1 MRSLIL
7 GVLAFTLILPF
18 TATGQHSDKSNR
30 VFWDGGTIPD
40 NRFREYVL
48 INFDTDHNGTID
60 QTEADAVTEMRLNP
74 LVINEDKTKPEI
86 TSLQGISYFQN
97 LETLMLTSNEIK
109 LTDLSYLS
117 QNGKLKQLAIDN
129 SELLT
134 QLDLSVVPTL
144 ERFIYTGTKLK
155 SLILDNPELKEAY
168 LYNDDWK
175 GEGHSGL
182 TQLDFSA
189 RTTNLETLDIS
200 DNFITKIDL
209 SHLVNLKKVSISCK
223 NLSSLNLPAS
233 LKLTELAYWGKTKFP
248 GNLADFPNLT
258 RLSIRGVETP
268 LDLSKNS
275 KLKDLDCSYNGLTRL
290 DVSVLPDLEK
300 LVCDG
305 NELVSLDLSR
315 NPRLKELECSNNKL
329 PELDVSALP
338 DLEKLVCKGNKL
350 VSLDLSRNPRLKEL
364 ECSNNKLPE
373 LDVSVHSDLEKLK
386 CKWNAITSLDL
397 SQTTKLVELDC
408 SNNKLTSLDISRCP
422 AIKDVRLG
430 FNNLTEFNFSHT
442 KLENLNSRGA
452 FKSSNLTFYD
462 GNAIADY
469 MIDCWVFTGAAEP
482 KQIDGEANRNLLQSI
497 RDYKRDIAA
506 KEHVA
511 AEEQRAKAHRM
522 AAEYKRQIMPYIT
535 SNDWNEA
542 DKFAAEALSN
552 LPEGD
557 AFLYYVRAKAYYL
570 NNLDFEVEDSEN
582 VTDYFKAYRREA
594 EHLAELCRKSI
605 TCDPSDGNEAYFY
618 RGLAYI
624 VLGRANDAANDFMRC
639 ARGNESIKA
648 VCYYNI
654 GIAYK
659 NAGRYNAA
667 LDQFKNARQY
677 FSDADNKGRCLRKI
691 KECQQKISGK

>member
-189 RTTNLETLDIS
+189 RTTNLETLVIS

-300 LVCDG
+300 LVCKG

-338 DLEKLVCKGNKL
+338 DLEKL
-350 VSLDLSRNPRLKEL
+350 
-364 ECSNNKLPE
+364 
-373 LDVSVHSDLEKLK
+373 K

-408 SNNKLTSLDISRCP
+408 SNNKLTSLDISCCP

-582 VTDYFKAYRREA
+582 MTDYFKAYRREA

-624 VLGRANDAANDFMRC
+624 VLGRVNDAANDFMRC

-648 VCYYNI
+648 VCYYNV

-659 NAGRYNAA
+659 NAGQYNAA

>member
-1 MRSLIL
+1 MVFLIREFIL
-7 GVLAFTLILPF
+7 VLKA
-18 TATGQHSDKSNR
+18 S
-30 VFWDGGTIPD
+30 
-40 NRFREYVL
+40 E
-48 INFDTDHNGTID
+48 
-60 QTEADAVTEMRLNP
+60 
-74 LVINEDKTKPEI
+74 
-86 TSLQGISYFQN
+86 
-97 LETLMLTSNEIK
+97 EIK
-109 LTDLSYLS
+109 ENVKLCIQCDRITVHKGYL
-117 QNGKLKQLAIDN
+117 
-129 SELLT
+129 
-134 QLDLSVVPTL
+134 
-144 ERFIYTGTKLK
+144 
-155 SLILDNPELKEAY
+155 LI
-168 LYNDDWK
+168 
-175 GEGHSGL
+175 G
-182 TQLDFSA
+182 
-189 RTTNLETLDIS
+189 
-200 DNFITKIDL
+200 
-209 SHLVNLKKVSISCK
+209 K
-223 NLSSLNLPAS
+223 NLSIFHCIQVVPQLGILHKRAVC
-233 LKLTELAYWGKTKFP
+233 
-248 GNLADFPNLT
+248 
-258 RLSIRGVETP
+258 IR
-268 LDLSKNS
+268 K
-275 KLKDLDCSYNGLTRL
+275 
-290 DVSVLPDLEK
+290 
-300 LVCDG
+300 
-305 NELVSLDLSR
+305 
-315 NPRLKELECSNNKL
+315 
-329 PELDVSALP
+329 
-338 DLEKLVCKGNKL
+338 
-350 VSLDLSRNPRLKEL
+350 
-364 ECSNNKLPE
+364 
-373 LDVSVHSDLEKLK
+373 
-386 CKWNAITSLDL
+386 
-397 SQTTKLVELDC
+397 
-408 SNNKLTSLDISRCP
+408 
-422 AIKDVRLG
+422 
-430 FNNLTEFNFSHT
+430 
-442 KLENLNSRGA
+442 NLNSRGA
-452 FKSSNLTFYD
+452 FKSSNLTFYN

-582 VTDYFKAYRREA
+582 MTDYFKAYRREA

-648 VCYYNI
+648 VCYYNV

-677 FSDADNKGRCLRKI
+677 FSDADNKERCLRKI

>member
-175 GEGHSGL
+175 GDGHSGL

-189 RTTNLETLDIS
+189 RTTNLETLVIS

-268 LDLSKNS
+268 LELSKNP

-329 PELDVSALP
+329 PELDVSVL
-338 DLEKLVCKGNKL
+338 
-350 VSLDLSRNPRLKEL
+350 
-364 ECSNNKLPE
+364 
-373 LDVSVHSDLEKLK
+373 SDLEKLK

-452 FKSSNLTFYD
+452 FKSSNLTFYN

-582 VTDYFKAYRREA
+582 MTDYFKAYRREA

-648 VCYYNI
+648 VCYYNV

-659 NAGRYNAA
+659 KCRTVQCCSRSIQKCPPI
-667 LDQFKNARQY
+667 LFRCRQ
-677 FSDADNKGRCLRKI
+677 
-691 KECQQKISGK
+691 

>member
-117 QNGKLKQLAIDN
+117 QNGKLKHLAIDN

-189 RTTNLETLDIS
+189 RTTNLETLVIS

-305 NELVSLDLSR
+305 NELI
-315 NPRLKELECSNNKL
+315 
-329 PELDVSALP
+329 
-338 DLEKLVCKGNKL
+338 
-350 VSLDLSRNPRLKEL
+350 SLDLSRNPRLKEL

-373 LDVSVHSDLEKLK
+373 LDVSVLSDLEKLK

-452 FKSSNLTFYD
+452 FKSSNLTFYN

-582 VTDYFKAYRREA
+582 MTDYFKAYRREA

-677 FSDADNKGRCLRKI
+677 FSDADNKERCLRKI

>member
-189 RTTNLETLDIS
+189 RTTNLETLVIS

-329 PELDVSALP
+329 PELDVSVL
-338 DLEKLVCKGNKL
+338 
-350 VSLDLSRNPRLKEL
+350 
-364 ECSNNKLPE
+364 
-373 LDVSVHSDLEKLK
+373 SDLEKLK

-442 KLENLNSRGA
+442 ELENLNSRGA

-582 VTDYFKAYRREA
+582 MTDYFKTYRREA

-677 FSDADNKGRCLRKI
+677 FSDADNKERCLRKI

>member
-117 QNGKLKQLAIDN
+117 QNGKLKHLAIDN

-189 RTTNLETLDIS
+189 RTTNLETLVIS

-268 LDLSKNS
+268 LELSKNP

-305 NELVSLDLSR
+305 NELISLDLSR

-329 PELDVSALP
+329 PELDVSGL
-338 DLEKLVCKGNKL
+338 
-350 VSLDLSRNPRLKEL
+350 
-364 ECSNNKLPE
+364 
-373 LDVSVHSDLEKLK
+373 SDLEKLK

-408 SNNKLTSLDISRCP
+408 SNNKLTSLDISCCP
-422 AIKDVRLG
+422 AIKDVRLD

-452 FKSSNLTFYD
+452 FKSSNLTFYN

-582 VTDYFKAYRREA
+582 MTDYFKAYRREA

>member
-268 LDLSKNS
+268 LELSKNP
-275 KLKDLDCSYNGLTRL
+275 KLKDLDCSYNGLT
-290 DVSVLPDLEK
+290 
-300 LVCDG
+300 
-305 NELVSLDLSR
+305 
-315 NPRLKELECSNNKL
+315 
-329 PELDVSALP
+329 ELDVSALP

-373 LDVSVHSDLEKLK
+373 LDVSGLSDLEKLK

-452 FKSSNLTFYD
+452 FKSSNLTFYN

-582 VTDYFKAYRREA
+582 MTDYFKAYRREA

-677 FSDADNKGRCLRKI
+677 FSDADNKERCLRKI

>member
-48 INFDTDHNGTID
+48 IKFDTDHNGTID

-117 QNGKLKQLAIDN
+117 QNGKLKHLAIDN

-189 RTTNLETLDIS
+189 RTTNLETLVIS

-268 LDLSKNS
+268 LDLSKNP

-290 DVSVLPDLEK
+290 DVSVLSDLEK

-329 PELDVSALP
+329 PELDVSVL
-338 DLEKLVCKGNKL
+338 
-350 VSLDLSRNPRLKEL
+350 
-364 ECSNNKLPE
+364 
-373 LDVSVHSDLEKLK
+373 SDLEKLK

-442 KLENLNSRGA
+442 ELENLNSRGA

-511 AEEQRAKAHRM
+511 AKEQRAKAHRM

-582 VTDYFKAYRREA
+582 MTDYFKAYRREA

-677 FSDADNKGRCLRKI
+677 FSDADNKERCLRKI

>member
-144 ERFIYTGTKLK
+144 ERFIYTGTKLN

-329 PELDVSALP
+329 PELDVSGL
-338 DLEKLVCKGNKL
+338 
-350 VSLDLSRNPRLKEL
+350 
-364 ECSNNKLPE
+364 
-373 LDVSVHSDLEKLK
+373 SDLEKLK

-442 KLENLNSRGA
+442 ELENLNSRGA

-542 DKFAAEALSN
+542 DKIAAEALSN

-582 VTDYFKAYRREA
+582 MTDYFKAYRREA

-648 VCYYNI
+648 VCYYNV

-677 FSDADNKGRCLRKI
+677 FSDADNKERCLRKI

>member
-338 DLEKLVCKGNKL
+338 DLEKL
-350 VSLDLSRNPRLKEL
+350 
-364 ECSNNKLPE
+364 
-373 LDVSVHSDLEKLK
+373 K

-442 KLENLNSRGA
+442 ELENLNSRGA

-542 DKFAAEALSN
+542 DIIAAEALYN

-582 VTDYFKAYRREA
+582 MTDYFKAYRREA

-677 FSDADNKGRCLRKI
+677 FSDADNKERCLRKI

>member
-189 RTTNLETLDIS
+189 RTTNLETLVIR

-329 PELDVSALP
+329 PELDVSVL
-338 DLEKLVCKGNKL
+338 
-350 VSLDLSRNPRLKEL
+350 
-364 ECSNNKLPE
+364 
-373 LDVSVHSDLEKLK
+373 SDLEKLK

-452 FKSSNLTFYD
+452 FKSSNLTFYN

-582 VTDYFKAYRREA
+582 MTDYFKAYRREA

-648 VCYYNI
+648 VCYYNV

-677 FSDADNKGRCLRKI
+677 FSDADNKERCLRKI

>member
-1 MRSLIL
+1 MRSLLL

-30 VFWDGGTIPD
+30 VFWAGGTIPD

-189 RTTNLETLDIS
+189 RTTNLETLVIS

-290 DVSVLPDLEK
+290 DVS
-300 LVCDG
+300 
-305 NELVSLDLSR
+305 
-315 NPRLKELECSNNKL
+315 
-329 PELDVSALP
+329 ALP

-373 LDVSVHSDLEKLK
+373 LDVSVLSDLEKLK

-408 SNNKLTSLDISRCP
+408 SDNKLTSLDISRCP

-522 AAEYKRQIMPYIT
+522 AAEYKRQIMPYII

-542 DKFAAEALSN
+542 DKIAAEALYN

-557 AFLYYVRAKAYYL
+557 AFLFYVRAKAYYL

-582 VTDYFKAYRREA
+582 MTDYFKAYRREA

-677 FSDADNKGRCLRKI
+677 FSDADNKERCLRKI

>member
-60 QTEADAVTEMRLNP
+60 QTEADAVTEMCLNP

-268 LDLSKNS
+268 LELSKNP
-275 KLKDLDCSYNGLTRL
+275 KLKDLDCSYNGLTEL
-290 DVSVLPDLEK
+290 DVSALPDLEK

-338 DLEKLVCKGNKL
+338 DLEKL
-350 VSLDLSRNPRLKEL
+350 
-364 ECSNNKLPE
+364 
-373 LDVSVHSDLEKLK
+373 K

-408 SNNKLTSLDISRCP
+408 SNNKLTSLDISCCP
-422 AIKDVRLG
+422 AIKDVRLD

-442 KLENLNSRGA
+442 ELENLNSRGA
-452 FKSSNLTFYD
+452 FKSSNLTFYN

-582 VTDYFKAYRREA
+582 MTDYFKAYRREA

-648 VCYYNI
+648 VCYYNV

-677 FSDADNKGRCLRKI
+677 FSDADNKERCLRKI

>member
-134 QLDLSVVPTL
+134 QLDLSVAPTL

-338 DLEKLVCKGNKL
+338 DLEKL
-350 VSLDLSRNPRLKEL
+350 
-364 ECSNNKLPE
+364 
-373 LDVSVHSDLEKLK
+373 K

-408 SNNKLTSLDISRCP
+408 SNNKLTSLDISCCP

-452 FKSSNLTFYD
+452 FKSSNLTFYN

-582 VTDYFKAYRREA
+582 MTDYFKAYRREA

>member
-189 RTTNLETLDIS
+189 RTTNLETLVIS

-300 LVCDG
+300 LVC
-305 NELVSLDLSR
+305 
-315 NPRLKELECSNNKL
+315 
-329 PELDVSALP
+329 
-338 DLEKLVCKGNKL
+338 KGNKL

-373 LDVSVHSDLEKLK
+373 LDVSALSDLEKLK

-452 FKSSNLTFYD
+452 FKSSNLTFYN

-582 VTDYFKAYRREA
+582 MTDYFKAYRREA

-677 FSDADNKGRCLRKI
+677 FSDADNKERCLRKI

>member
-60 QTEADAVTEMRLNP
+60 QTEADAVTEMCLNP

-189 RTTNLETLDIS
+189 RTTNLETLVIS

-329 PELDVSALP
+329 PELDVSVL
-338 DLEKLVCKGNKL
+338 
-350 VSLDLSRNPRLKEL
+350 
-364 ECSNNKLPE
+364 
-373 LDVSVHSDLEKLK
+373 SDLEKLK

-442 KLENLNSRGA
+442 ELENLNSRGA

-582 VTDYFKAYRREA
+582 MTDYFKAYRREA

-677 FSDADNKGRCLRKI
+677 FSDADNKERCLRKI

>member
-329 PELDVSALP
+329 PELDVSVL
-338 DLEKLVCKGNKL
+338 
-350 VSLDLSRNPRLKEL
+350 
-364 ECSNNKLPE
+364 
-373 LDVSVHSDLEKLK
+373 SDLEKLK

-552 LPEGD
+552 LPEGY

-582 VTDYFKAYRREA
+582 MTDYFKAYRREA

-624 VLGRANDAANDFMRC
+624 VLGRANDACF
-639 ARGNESIKA
+639 
-648 VCYYNI
+648 
-654 GIAYK
+654 
-659 NAGRYNAA
+659 
-667 LDQFKNARQY
+667 
-677 FSDADNKGRCLRKI
+677 
-691 KECQQKISGK
+691 QKRTEPQKDKRVPAKD

>member
-189 RTTNLETLDIS
+189 RTTNLETLVIS

-300 LVCDG
+300 LVC
-305 NELVSLDLSR
+305 
-315 NPRLKELECSNNKL
+315 
-329 PELDVSALP
+329 
-338 DLEKLVCKGNKL
+338 KGNKL

-373 LDVSVHSDLEKLK
+373 LDVSGLSDLEKLK

-582 VTDYFKAYRREA
+582 MTDYFKAYRREA

-677 FSDADNKGRCLRKI
+677 FSDADNKERCLRKI

>member
-338 DLEKLVCKGNKL
+338 DLEKLVCDGNEL

-373 LDVSVHSDLEKLK
+373 LDVSGLSDLEKLK

-408 SNNKLTSLDISRCP
+408 SNNKLTSLDISCCP
-422 AIKDVRLG
+422 AIKDVRLD

-452 FKSSNLTFYD
+452 FKSSNLTFYN

-582 VTDYFKAYRREA
+582 MTDYFKAYRREA

-648 VCYYNI
+648 VCYYNV

-677 FSDADNKGRCLRKI
+677 FSDADNKERCLRKI

>member
-1 MRSLIL
+1 M

-189 RTTNLETLDIS
+189 RTTNLETLVIS

-300 LVCDG
+300 LVCKG

-329 PELDVSALP
+329 PELDVSVL
-338 DLEKLVCKGNKL
+338 
-350 VSLDLSRNPRLKEL
+350 
-364 ECSNNKLPE
+364 
-373 LDVSVHSDLEKLK
+373 SDLEKLK

-442 KLENLNSRGA
+442 ELENLNSRGA

-582 VTDYFKAYRREA
+582 MTDYFKAYRREA

-677 FSDADNKGRCLRKI
+677 FSDADNKERCLRKI
-691 KECQQKISGK
+691 KECQQRISGK

>member
-189 RTTNLETLDIS
+189 RTTNLETLVIS

-329 PELDVSALP
+329 PELDVSVL
-338 DLEKLVCKGNKL
+338 
-350 VSLDLSRNPRLKEL
+350 
-364 ECSNNKLPE
+364 
-373 LDVSVHSDLEKLK
+373 SDLEKLK

-442 KLENLNSRGA
+442 ELENLNSRGA

-522 AAEYKRQIMPYIT
+522 AAEYKRQIMPYII

-582 VTDYFKAYRREA
+582 MTDYFKAYRREA

-677 FSDADNKGRCLRKI
+677 FSDADNKERCLRKI

>member
-189 RTTNLETLDIS
+189 RTTNLETLVIS

-329 PELDVSALP
+329 PELDVSGL
-338 DLEKLVCKGNKL
+338 
-350 VSLDLSRNPRLKEL
+350 
-364 ECSNNKLPE
+364 
-373 LDVSVHSDLEKLK
+373 SDLEKLK

-408 SNNKLTSLDISRCP
+408 SNNKLTSLDISCCP
-422 AIKDVRLG
+422 AIKDVRLD

-442 KLENLNSRGA
+442 ELENLNSRGA

-582 VTDYFKAYRREA
+582 MTDYFKAYRREA

>member
-117 QNGKLKQLAIDN
+117 QNDKLKQLAIDN

-189 RTTNLETLDIS
+189 RTTNLETLVIS

-329 PELDVSALP
+329 PELDVSGL
-338 DLEKLVCKGNKL
+338 
-350 VSLDLSRNPRLKEL
+350 
-364 ECSNNKLPE
+364 
-373 LDVSVHSDLEKLK
+373 SDLEKLK

-452 FKSSNLTFYD
+452 FKSSNLTFYN

-522 AAEYKRQIMPYIT
+522 AAEYKRQIMPYII

-582 VTDYFKAYRREA
+582 MTDYFKAYRREA

-677 FSDADNKGRCLRKI
+677 FSDADNKERCLRKI

>member
-338 DLEKLVCKGNKL
+338 DLEKL
-350 VSLDLSRNPRLKEL
+350 
-364 ECSNNKLPE
+364 
-373 LDVSVHSDLEKLK
+373 K

-442 KLENLNSRGA
+442 ELENLNSRGA

-542 DKFAAEALSN
+542 DKIAAEALYN

-582 VTDYFKAYRREA
+582 MTDYFKAYRREA

-677 FSDADNKGRCLRKI
+677 FSDADNKERCLRKI

>member
-338 DLEKLVCKGNKL
+338 DLEKL
-350 VSLDLSRNPRLKEL
+350 
-364 ECSNNKLPE
+364 
-373 LDVSVHSDLEKLK
+373 K

-408 SNNKLTSLDISRCP
+408 SNNKLTSLDISCCP

-452 FKSSNLTFYD
+452 FKSSNLTFYN

-582 VTDYFKAYRREA
+582 MTDYFKAYRREA

-605 TCDPSDGNEAYFY
+605 SCDPSDGNEAYFY

-648 VCYYNI
+648 VCYYNV

-677 FSDADNKGRCLRKI
+677 FSDADNKERCLRKI

>member
-189 RTTNLETLDIS
+189 RTTNLETLVIS

-300 LVCDG
+300 LVCKG

-338 DLEKLVCKGNKL
+338 
-350 VSLDLSRNPRLKEL
+350 
-364 ECSNNKLPE
+364 
-373 LDVSVHSDLEKLK
+373 DLEKLK

-442 KLENLNSRGA
+442 ELENLNSRGA

-542 DKFAAEALSN
+542 DKIAAEALYN

-582 VTDYFKAYRREA
+582 MTDYFKAYRREA

-677 FSDADNKGRCLRKI
+677 FSDADNKERCLRKI

>member
-60 QTEADAVTEMRLNP
+60 LAEADAVTEMRLNP

-182 TQLDFSA
+182 TQLDFST
-189 RTTNLETLDIS
+189 RTTNLETLVIS

-329 PELDVSALP
+329 PELDVSVL
-338 DLEKLVCKGNKL
+338 
-350 VSLDLSRNPRLKEL
+350 
-364 ECSNNKLPE
+364 
-373 LDVSVHSDLEKLK
+373 SDLEKLK

-452 FKSSNLTFYD
+452 FKSSNLTFYN

-582 VTDYFKAYRREA
+582 MTDYFKAYRREA

-677 FSDADNKGRCLRKI
+677 FSDADNKERCLRKI

>member
-329 PELDVSALP
+329 PELDVSVL
-338 DLEKLVCKGNKL
+338 
-350 VSLDLSRNPRLKEL
+350 
-364 ECSNNKLPE
+364 
-373 LDVSVHSDLEKLK
+373 SDLEKLK

-452 FKSSNLTFYD
+452 FKSSNLTFYN

-582 VTDYFKAYRREA
+582 MTDYFKAYRREA

-677 FSDADNKGRCLRKI
+677 FSDADNKERSLRKI

>member
-60 QTEADAVTEMRLNP
+60 QTEADAVTEMCLNP

-223 NLSSLNLPAS
+223 NLSSLNRPAS

-329 PELDVSALP
+329 PELDVSGL
-338 DLEKLVCKGNKL
+338 
-350 VSLDLSRNPRLKEL
+350 
-364 ECSNNKLPE
+364 
-373 LDVSVHSDLEKLK
+373 SDLEKLK

-408 SNNKLTSLDISRCP
+408 SNNKLTSLDISCCP
-422 AIKDVRLG
+422 AIKDVRLD

-452 FKSSNLTFYD
+452 FKSSNLTFYN

-582 VTDYFKAYRREA
+582 MTDYFKAYRREA

-605 TCDPSDGNEAYFY
+605 SCDPSDGNEAYFY

-648 VCYYNI
+648 VCYYNV

-677 FSDADNKGRCLRKI
+677 FSDADNKERCLRKI

>member
-189 RTTNLETLDIS
+189 RTTNLETLVIS

-300 LVCDG
+300 LVCKG

-329 PELDVSALP
+329 PELDVSVL
-338 DLEKLVCKGNKL
+338 
-350 VSLDLSRNPRLKEL
+350 
-364 ECSNNKLPE
+364 
-373 LDVSVHSDLEKLK
+373 SDLEKLK

-442 KLENLNSRGA
+442 ELENLNSRGA

-582 VTDYFKAYRREA
+582 MTDYFKAYRREA

-677 FSDADNKGRCLRKI
+677 FSDADNKERCLRKI
-691 KECQQKISGK
+691 KECQQRIRGK

>member
-60 QTEADAVTEMRLNP
+60 QTEADAVTEMRLYP

-134 QLDLSVVPTL
+134 QLDLSVAPTL

-189 RTTNLETLDIS
+189 RTTNLETLVIS

-338 DLEKLVCKGNKL
+338 DLEKL
-350 VSLDLSRNPRLKEL
+350 
-364 ECSNNKLPE
+364 
-373 LDVSVHSDLEKLK
+373 K

-442 KLENLNSRGA
+442 ELENLNSRGA

-582 VTDYFKAYRREA
+582 MTDYFKAYRREA

-648 VCYYNI
+648 VCYYNV

-677 FSDADNKGRCLRKI
+677 FSDADNKERCLRKI

>member
-300 LVCDG
+300 LSRNPRLKELECSNNKLPKLDVSALLDLEKLVCDG

-329 PELDVSALP
+329 PELDVSVL
-338 DLEKLVCKGNKL
+338 
-350 VSLDLSRNPRLKEL
+350 
-364 ECSNNKLPE
+364 
-373 LDVSVHSDLEKLK
+373 SDLE
-386 CKWNAITSLDL
+386 
-397 SQTTKLVELDC
+397 
-408 SNNKLTSLDISRCP
+408 NKLTSLDISRCP

-452 FKSSNLTFYD
+452 FKSSNLTFYN

-582 VTDYFKAYRREA
+582 MTDYFKAYRREA

-648 VCYYNI
+648 VCYYNV

-659 NAGRYNAA
+659 NAGQYNAA

-677 FSDADNKGRCLRKI
+677 FSDADNKERCLRKI

>member
-60 QTEADAVTEMRLNP
+60 QTEADAVTEMCLNP

-329 PELDVSALP
+329 PELDVSVL
-338 DLEKLVCKGNKL
+338 
-350 VSLDLSRNPRLKEL
+350 
-364 ECSNNKLPE
+364 
-373 LDVSVHSDLEKLK
+373 SDLEKLK

-442 KLENLNSRGA
+442 ELENLNSRGA

-542 DKFAAEALSN
+542 DKIAAEALYN

-582 VTDYFKAYRREA
+582 MTDYFKAYRREA

-677 FSDADNKGRCLRKI
+677 FSDADNKERCLRKI

>member
-189 RTTNLETLDIS
+189 RTTNLETLVIS

-300 LVCDG
+300 LVCKG

-329 PELDVSALP
+329 PELDVSVL
-338 DLEKLVCKGNKL
+338 
-350 VSLDLSRNPRLKEL
+350 
-364 ECSNNKLPE
+364 
-373 LDVSVHSDLEKLK
+373 SDLEKLK

-442 KLENLNSRGA
+442 ELESLNSRGA

-582 VTDYFKAYRREA
+582 MTDYFKAYRREA

-677 FSDADNKGRCLRKI
+677 FSDADNKERCLRKI

>member
-300 LVCDG
+300 LVC
-305 NELVSLDLSR
+305 
-315 NPRLKELECSNNKL
+315 
-329 PELDVSALP
+329 
-338 DLEKLVCKGNKL
+338 KGNKL

-373 LDVSVHSDLEKLK
+373 LDVSALPDLEKLK

-452 FKSSNLTFYD
+452 FKSSNLTFYN

-582 VTDYFKAYRREA
+582 MTDYFKTYRREA

-624 VLGRANDAANDFMRC
+624 VLGRANDAANDFMQC

-677 FSDADNKGRCLRKI
+677 FSDADNKERCLRKI

>member
-189 RTTNLETLDIS
+189 RTTNLETLVIS

-329 PELDVSALP
+329 PELDVSVL
-338 DLEKLVCKGNKL
+338 
-350 VSLDLSRNPRLKEL
+350 
-364 ECSNNKLPE
+364 
-373 LDVSVHSDLEKLK
+373 SDLEKLK

-452 FKSSNLTFYD
+452 FKSSNLTFYN

-582 VTDYFKAYRREA
+582 MTDYFKAYRREA

-677 FSDADNKGRCLRKI
+677 FSDADNKERCLRKI
-691 KECQQKISGK
+691 KECQQKISSK

>member
-60 QTEADAVTEMRLNP
+60 LAEADAVTEMRLNP

-268 LDLSKNS
+268 LELSKNP

-290 DVSVLPDLEK
+290 DVSV
-300 LVCDG
+300 
-305 NELVSLDLSR
+305 
-315 NPRLKELECSNNKL
+315 
-329 PELDVSALP
+329 LP

-373 LDVSVHSDLEKLK
+373 LDVSVLSDLEKLK

-452 FKSSNLTFYD
+452 FKSSNLTFYN

-582 VTDYFKAYRREA
+582 MTDYFKAYRREA

-677 FSDADNKGRCLRKI
+677 FSDADNKERCLRKI

>member
-338 DLEKLVCKGNKL
+338 DLEKL
-350 VSLDLSRNPRLKEL
+350 
-364 ECSNNKLPE
+364 
-373 LDVSVHSDLEKLK
+373 K

-408 SNNKLTSLDISRCP
+408 SNNKLTSLDISCCP

-452 FKSSNLTFYD
+452 FKSSNLTFYN

-582 VTDYFKAYRREA
+582 MTDYFKAYRREA

-648 VCYYNI
+648 VCYYNV

-659 NAGRYNAA
+659 NAGQYNAA

>member
-329 PELDVSALP
+329 PELDVSVL
-338 DLEKLVCKGNKL
+338 
-350 VSLDLSRNPRLKEL
+350 
-364 ECSNNKLPE
+364 
-373 LDVSVHSDLEKLK
+373 SDLEKLK

-542 DKFAAEALSN
+542 DIFAAEALSN

-582 VTDYFKAYRREA
+582 MTDYFKAYRREA

-677 FSDADNKGRCLRKI
+677 FSDADNKERCLRKI

>member
-60 QTEADAVTEMRLNP
+60 QTEADAVTEMCLNP

-189 RTTNLETLDIS
+189 RTTNLETLVIS

-338 DLEKLVCKGNKL
+338 DLEKL
-350 VSLDLSRNPRLKEL
+350 
-364 ECSNNKLPE
+364 
-373 LDVSVHSDLEKLK
+373 K

-442 KLENLNSRGA
+442 ELENLNSRGA

-570 NNLDFEVEDSEN
+570 NNLDFEEEDSEN
-582 VTDYFKAYRREA
+582 MTDYFKAYRREA

-648 VCYYNI
+648 VCYYNV

-659 NAGRYNAA
+659 NAGQYNAA

-677 FSDADNKGRCLRKI
+677 FSDADNKERCLRKI